1 MDVGVKGMWSA
12 NAMMLAM
19 LIVVNLALSMT
30 GEALWIA
37 LDAVCLAAVM
47 FFCFHQGMNLGHGA
61 CGISNTVASAEK
73 AGDKVY
79 AQLDHKYLAQVWS
92 PVTGIKG
99 LLASALIPYAAG
111 CVYIIMSII
120 YRNAAQASVPLIV
133 TRVIAWLLSL
143 PFWPAVMHWHE
154 DFVSMTPDIAAML
167 MISPFVL
174 PLCTFA
180 GYMRGPKLWARTED
194 AMKQG
199 RRRAKARAR
208 VGKKLAPKIQ
218 KPEI

>member
-1 MDVGVKGMWSA
+1 MGVKGIWSA
-12 NAMMLAM
+12 TAMALVM
-19 LIVVNLALSMT
+19 LIVLNLALSMT
-30 GEALWIA
+30 SEAMWIA
-37 LDAVCLAAVM
+37 LDAVCLVGAM
-47 FFCFHQGMNLGHGA
+47 ILCYRQGMNLGHGA
-61 CGISNTVASAEK
+61 CGISNTVASAQK
-73 AGDKVY
+73 AGDRVY
-79 AQLDHKYLAQVWS
+79 AQLDRKYLAQVWS
-92 PVTGIKG
+92 PTTGVKG

-111 CVYIIMSII
+111 CVYIILSII
-120 YRNAAQASVPLIV
+120 YRSADAAPMPLLV
-133 TRVIAWLLSL
+133 SRVAAWLLSL

-154 DFVSMTPDIAAML
+154 DFVSLTPDIAAML

-180 GYMRGPKLWARTED
+180 GYMRGPKLWAHTED